1 MTEKEFL
8 EYYGRGI
15 ASFINLYERY
25 KGKYKSDENRPNN
38 NIFSI
43 LNESVL
49 RECIANKFIKN
60 SNNYKITV
68 EAFYEKKDD
77 KEKRKKLD
85 LLIWKDDKMLY
96 ALELKIERDNT
107 TTSSGIREMISDAHR
122 LIIDKENNYRKK
134 IKDAQK
140 YTVLLVDPKY
150 IVEKSGYIWGREFYE
165 TLLKSL
171 DKNEDEEVDCN
182 EICKKIEEIVSKK
195 SNNKSRNKK
204 GEDKKNDDT
213 EKWLDC
219 SEKMKDIKLTVKRK
233 LTIDDSNNIKI
244 ILFKC
249 EKKET
254 DNQEKD
260 DTSNS

>member
-8 EYYGRGI
+8 DLYKEGVD
-15 ASFINLYERY
+15 SFIELYNRY
-25 KGKYKSDENRPNN
+25 KDNYKSDESRPNN
-38 NIFSI
+38 NVFSI
-43 LNESVL
+43 LNEGVL
-49 RECIANKFIKN
+49 RECIARGFAVRGYKVTAEVLYKNNKKGG
-60 SNNYKITV
+60 S
-68 EAFYEKKDD
+68 
-77 KEKRKKLD
+77 LD
-85 LLIWKDDKMLY
+85 LLITDEKEQNEKNKYY

-213 EKWLDC
+213 EKWL
-219 SEKMKDIKLTVKRK
+219 IVQRR
-233 LTIDDSNNIKI
+233 
-244 ILFKC
+244 
-249 EKKET
+249 
-254 DNQEKD
+254 
-260 DTSNS
+260 